1 MNISVLFFGQIADIA
16 GNDNLDISNVDT
28 SNELKSR
35 LCELYPALNEIT
47 YSVAVN
53 KEIVQTNTALKDG
66 DTVALLPPFSGG

>member
-16 GNDNLDISNVDT
+16 GKDNLDISNVDT

-35 LCELYPALNEIT
+35 LCELYPALNETT

-53 KEIVQTNTALKDG
+53 KEIVQTNTQLKDG